1 MLKLRIS
8 ICLAEAAS
16 SVESNKTHSICC
28 FEKGYDHVGNTPRQA
43 IKTQVELF
51 EIAIVFGSRK
61 TWHWDSVINW
71 TGFYVLYE
79 YYEALRLG

>member
-1 MLKLRIS
+1 M
-8 ICLAEAAS
+8 
-16 SVESNKTHSICC
+16 
-28 FEKGYDHVGNTPRQA
+28 GNTPRQA
-43 IKTQVELF
+43 IKTRVELF
-51 EIAIVFGSRK
+51 EIAIVFGGRK